1 MTLSDPISSS
11 DSKSQW
17 DSLLA
22 NLGTWQGSFSRFSP
36 AGILQD
42 ETSSQVT
49 LEGVNDNRT
58 IRQTIQQFSSQT
70 GEIISDKVLEYSTLG
85 RSILLFETGEFSQGS
100 IQFSPFSEFGAEL
113 GLMQGDRRLRLVQL
127 FDKESQLSSLTLIR
141 ERRQKSPVA
150 TLAERPPLTV
160 DQLLGTWHGEA
171 VTIYPDWRSPDRYA
185 TTLSVQRE
193 GDRLVQQLTT
203 PEMSFTSTAAIEGCV
218 LKFEQGRYPVQ
229 VVLLPDGASSN
240 TPIVIPRGQP
250 FFLEVGWLV
259 AAGLRQRM
267 IRRYDAQGGWIS
279 LTLVTERLVT
289 ERLVTDQKSQ

>member
-1 MTLSDPISSS
+1 MTRFNPISSNS
-11 DSKSQW
+11 ISQW

-36 AGILQD
+36 EGILQD
-42 ETSSQVT
+42 ETSSRVT
-49 LEGVNDNRT
+49 LEGISDNRT
-58 IRQTIQQFSSQT
+58 IRQTIQQFSNQT
-70 GEIISDKVLEYSTLG
+70 GEITSDKVLEYSTLG

-141 ERRQKSPVA
+141 EHRQKSPVA
-150 TLAERPPLTV
+150 KPVATVAERPPLTV
-160 DQLLGTWHGEA
+160 NQLVGTWHGEA
-171 VTIYPDWRSPDRYA
+171 VTLYPDWRSPERYA

-193 GDRLVQQLTT
+193 GDRLVQQITT
-203 PEMSFTSTAAIEGCV
+203 PEMSFTSTAAIEGCI
-218 LKFEQGRYPVQ
+218 LRFEQGKYPVR

-240 TPIVIPRGQP
+240 TPMIIPRGQP
-250 FFLEVGWLV
+250 FFLEVGWLI
-259 AAGLRQRM
+259 AEGLRQRM

-289 ERLVTDQKSQ
+289 EQDQ